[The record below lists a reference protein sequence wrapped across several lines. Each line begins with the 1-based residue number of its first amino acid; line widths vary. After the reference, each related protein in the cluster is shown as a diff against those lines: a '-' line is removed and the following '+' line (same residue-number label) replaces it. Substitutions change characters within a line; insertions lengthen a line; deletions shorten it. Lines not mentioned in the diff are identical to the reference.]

1 MRSVILGVLGSLALQ
16 APAMAATSA
25 ACDAVGRDWQ
35 AAGFFA
41 PAKPAQARVSGNAGY
56 ETSGPQFQQMMRA
69 VRQACA
75 SDDQAVAVQQAT
87 MVEALLHRG
96 RAGL

>member
-1 MRSVILGVLGSLALQ
+1 MRSVIFGALGLLALQ

-35 AAGFFA
+35 AAAFST

-56 ETSGPQFQQMMRA
+56 ETSGPQFQQLMRA
-69 VRQACA
+69 IRQACA
-75 SDDQAVAVQQAT
+75 SDDQAAALQQAA
-87 MVEALLHRG
+87 VAEGLLHRG
-96 RAGL
+96 KAGL

>member
-1 MRSVILGVLGSLALQ
+1 MRSVIFGAFWLVALQ

-35 AAGFFA
+35 AAGFSA
-41 PAKPAQARVSGNAGY
+41 PAKPAQARVSGNVGY

-69 VRQACA
+69 VRRACA
-75 SDDQAVAVQQAT
+75 SDDQAVAVQQAAIA
-87 MVEALLHRG
+87 EALLHRG
-96 RAGL
+96 RTGL